1 MLGLIKARAPEW
13 RAVLRWIVHSWRRPG
28 GAAAHWEQAAGHGRA
43 SGRAVPVQGQGAA
56 VPNPHQRPGA
66 NTGASR

>member
-13 RAVLRWIVHSWRRPG
+13 RAVLHWIVQSWLRPG
-28 GAAAHWEQAAGHGRA
+28 GSAARWEQAAGHGRA
-43 SGRAVPVQGQGAA
+43 SGRAVPAADQGPSGA
-56 VPNPHQRPGA
+56 NPQQRPGA